1 VRLPISAPTVPRPL
15 VSFTAFVSDVHL
27 AEERPRIVERFFE
40 FLADDARA
48 ADALYVLGDLFEYW
62 AGDDDLDD
70 PLNQRVANAFS
81 TLHAAGTAVHFLHGN
96 RDFLVGK
103 AFAERSSAA
112 LIADGSVID
121 LYDTPTLLMH
131 GDTLCTDD
139 VEYQKFRAYARDPGN
154 QARFLAQPLAAR
166 RDQIRGIR
174 AESESA
180 KGAKSAEIMDV
191 NRDAVDEAL
200 RRSGYPRLIHG
211 HTHRPGRH
219 VHEIDGHTCERW
231 VLADWY
237 ANGSYLK
244 CDASG
249 CTAVTLAPL

>member
-1 VRLPISAPTVPRPL
+1 

-27 AEERPRIVERFFE
+27 VEERPRIVEQFFE
-40 FLADDARA
+40 FLAGEARG

-70 PLNQRVANAFS
+70 ALNRSVAEAFAK
-81 TLHAAGTAVHFLHGN
+81 LRAGRTAVYFLHGN

-103 AFAERSSAA
+103 AFAERADVA
-112 LIADGSVID
+112 LVEDGTVVD
-121 LYDTPTLLMH
+121 LYGTPTLLMH

-139 VEYQKFRAYARDPGN
+139 VEYQTFRAFARDPGN
-154 QARFLAQPLAAR
+154 QARFLAQPLTAR
-166 RDQIRGIR
+166 RNQIRNIR

-180 KGAKSAEIMDV
+180 KQAKSAEIMDV
-191 NRDAVDEAL
+191 NCAAVDEAL

-211 HTHRPGRH
+211 HTHRPARH
-219 VHEIDGHTCERW
+219 VHDVDGHVCERW

-237 ANGSYLK
+237 EKGSYLR
-244 CDASG
+244 CGAEG
-249 CTAVTLAPL
+249 CRAIELKEPAA